1 MSTGQW
7 ILNMVLL
14 VWVLGR
20 NLGTRP
26 VTRSTFV
33 VPVVVALAAAIAF
46 LRHVPTSGHDVQLE
60 LIGVAAGVTFGVL
73 AGLLAPVLQRDT
85 RVLVRAGAAFAAVWV
100 VAIGGRVAFAEWAT
114 HSGATSVARFSM
126 AHQITGADAWTAA
139 FVLMALAMV
148 LTRTAVTASRAWAV
162 KHTLGSRLDGT
173 GPCPGRGW
181 PSASPVMV
189 SQYSRPA
196 ARGQSPLP

>member
-7 ILNMVLL
+7 VLNAVLL

-20 NLGTRP
+20 NLGTRS

-33 VPVVVALAAAIAF
+33 VPVVVVIAAAVAF
-46 LRHVPTSGHDVQLE
+46 LREVPTAGHDVQLE
-60 LIGVAAGVTFGVL
+60 VIGVAAGVTLGVL
-73 AGLLAPVLQRDT
+73 AGLLAPAHMRDA

-100 VAIGGRVAFAEWAT
+100 VVIGGRVAFAEWAT

-139 FVLMALAMV
+139 FVLMALVMV
-148 LTRTAVTASRAWAV
+148 LSRTAVTAAWAWSV
-162 KHTLGSRLDGT
+162 RQSFRSRLD
-173 GPCPGRGW
+173 
-181 PSASPVMV
+181 AA
-189 SQYSRPA
+189 PA
-196 ARGQSPLP
+196 HV